1 MLGMLKIKPRGSQF
15 MPIEGL
21 FAAGRRTAA
30 FYSVW
35 SFLDAGRDI
44 SVPAELTA
52 GIVQIRKDSMKFNRD
67 TVC

>member
-1 MLGMLKIKPRGSQF
+1 
-15 MPIEGL
+15 MPPEGL
-21 FAAGRRTAA
+21 FAAGMRTAA

-44 SVPAELTA
+44 SVPAELTS
-52 GIVQIRKDSMKFNRD
+52 GRVQSSKDSMEFSGD